1 MPGSCWASTSLGLCT
16 DEDVDGRDKP
26 GHNVLEWSASSLP
39 FSVHPRASGDPA
51 KRAASEIK
59 QAWVPACAGTNG
71 CKTLR
76 AHRRSV
82 MRGLG
87 LDIHVF
93 GALHGM
99 KTWMA
104 GTQAC
109 ESTPSF
115 GRLCPAMTSAG
126 AVGSTASGPQQS

>member
-1 MPGSCWASTSLGLCT
+1 MPGSCWASTSLGLCA
-16 DEDVDGRDKP
+16 DEDVGSRDET
-26 GHNVLEWSASSLP
+26 GHNVLEWSASSLL
-39 FSVHPRASGDPA
+39 FSVDPRASGDPA

-71 CKTLR
+71 CKALR

-87 LDIHVF
+87 PYIHVF

-99 KTWMA
+99 NVDGRDKPCAQGGEA
-104 GTQAC
+104 GP
-109 ESTPSF
+109 E
-115 GRLCPAMTSAG
+115 GRPTR
-126 AVGSTASGPQQS
+126 SGMFTL